1 MAVCGIDLGTTNS
14 LIAVFDE
21 DGPRL
26 IPNALGD
33 VLTPSVVGVDDDGS
47 ILIGR
52 AAKHRLLTHPDQTIA
67 RFKRHMGTERVFSVA
82 PRARRGLWSQ
92 RPDGPRAMRAE
103 DCSAL
108 ILKSLKQDA
117 EAHLGEEVRDV
128 VISVPA
134 YFNEAQRRATRNAGE
149 IAGLNVVRLV
159 NEPTAAALA
168 YGLQERDQETE
179 FFVFDLGGGTFDVS
193 ILEIFDGV
201 MEVNASAGD
210 AFLGGED
217 FTDNLARVLA
227 RQVGE
232 DFGKARPARLAEFR
246 EVAERMKRAL
256 GSSPEVADQM
266 PVGKDAKP
274 VSITRQ
280 KFAEINNEVLQ
291 RLRKPIERS
300 LYDSKRQ
307 AQSFDRIVLVG
318 GGTNMPVI
326 RDMVTRIFGKF
337 PEHGIDP
344 DHVVGIGAAVQAGLV
359 ADHKALDD
367 VVLTDVAP
375 FTMGTEVVRT
385 VGRDQLD
392 NIYEPMIER
401 NTPLP
406 VSRSG
411 GYRPASKRA
420 KELVVPVFQGESARA
435 TDNLKLG
442 ELKVPLPSGHKGECN
457 VEIRFTYDTS
467 GLLEVDVSVED
478 MPETKNLLIEG
489 QAGGLS
495 AVEIRAR
502 LDAMKKLKIHPR
514 DELQNREVQ
523 ARLDAL
529 YQMALGQDRAWINEM
544 ILAFGAAM
552 DGQDGEQI
560 REMREQISEAL
571 DGFAGPGN
579 G

>member
-21 DGPRL
+21 EGPRL
-26 IPNALGD
+26 IPNALGE

-67 RFKRHMGTERVFSVA
+67 RFKRHMGTDRVFSLA
-82 PRARRGLWSQ
+82 PPARTSLWSK
-92 RPDGPRAMRAE
+92 RPDGPGPMRAE

-117 EAHLGEEVRDV
+117 EAHLGEDVRDV

-168 YGLQERDQETE
+168 YGLQDRDQETE

-217 FTDNLARVLA
+217 FTDNLAQDLA
-227 RQVGE
+227 GQVGE
-232 DFGKARPARLAEFR
+232 DFGKAKPARRAEFR

-266 PVGKDAKP
+266 PAGKGARP

-300 LYDSKRQ
+300 LYDAKRQ

-375 FTMGTEVVRT
+375 FTMGTDIARE
-385 VGRDQLD
+385 VGRDRMLHD
-392 NIYEPMIER
+392 IYEPLIER

-411 GYRPASKRA
+411 TYWPVRKNQ
-420 KELVVPVFQGESARA
+420 KILEVPVYQGESAKA
-435 TDNLKLG
+435 SDNLKLG
-442 ELKVPLPSGHKGECN
+442 QLKVPLPNGHNREIPI
-457 VEIRFTYDTS
+457 EIRFTYDTS
-467 GLLEVDVSVED
+467 GLLEVDVTVQGMD
-478 MPETKNLLIEG
+478 GHNLLIEG
-489 QAGGLS
+489 QAGGLTE
-495 AVEIRAR
+495 AETRAR
-502 LDAMKKLKIHPR
+502 LQAMEKLKIHPR

-529 YQMALGQDRAWINEM
+529 YQMALGDDRSWLNGL
-544 ILAFGAAM
+544 ILEFGMAM
-552 DGQDGEQI
+552 DSQDTDRISAI
-560 REMREQISEAL
+560 RDQISEAL
-571 DGFAGPGN
+571 DDFAGPGN